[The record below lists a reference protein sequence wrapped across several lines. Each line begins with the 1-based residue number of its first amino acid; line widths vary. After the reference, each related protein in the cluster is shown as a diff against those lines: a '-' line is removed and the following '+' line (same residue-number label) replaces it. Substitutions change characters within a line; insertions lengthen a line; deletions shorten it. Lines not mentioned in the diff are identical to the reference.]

1 LKTEEVPSLLHKV
14 KSALSASSILY
25 FIAIGDESSM
35 NGLRQEKPCFWRAKQ
50 RWFNRDRRFGP
61 SISYRGENPH
71 FDVDSTKPAP
81 IPSLFGPAGESGPK
95 ISSII
100 STKISFAFS
109 PFRRNETALVCM
121 QSRRYNS
128 KIASLAESSAD
139 YFRDHAC
146 CAKKSSIVLF
156 AMSGRNH
163 SRTRDIRNSISFT
176 IF

>member
-35 NGLRQEKPCFWRAKQ
+35 NGLRQEKPCFLASETAVVQSRI
-50 RWFNRDRRFGP
+50 
-61 SISYRGENPH
+61 ISYRGENPH

-81 IPSLFGPAGESGPK
+81 IPSLFGPAGESGPR